1 MTGFKN
7 KYPFKQRKIDC
18 AQILLKYP
26 DRIPIICEKHPY
38 SRSAPDIDKHKYL
51 VGFDLTIGQFI
62 SVIRKRM
69 SLKPEIGLYI
79 FINGTIPSNSSLI
92 QSLFLDYND
101 DDGFLYVY
109 YDIENTFGNNYNFK
123 KGDIIHLIIDNEIDK
138 NNSYIIHLIEIIKG
152 GNWHDGYDET
162 YYAYLENTKT
172 NLGEKKMIM
181 YLNTMCQI
189 KNIFASNI
197 IINK

>member
-18 AQILLKYP
+18 TQILLKYP
-26 DRIPIICEKHPY
+26 DRIPIICEKHSY

-51 VGFDLTIGQFI
+51 VGFDLTVGQFM

-69 SLKPEIGLYI
+69 YLKPEVALYI
-79 FINGTIPSNSSLI
+79 FINDSIPSNSSFL
-92 QSLFLDYND
+92 QYLFLDHKD
-101 DDGFLYVY
+101 DDGFLYIN
-109 YDIENTFGNNYNFK
+109 YDIENTFGDDDFK
-123 KGDIIHLIIDNEIDK
+123 KDDTIYLIKDNEPDK

-162 YYAYLENTKT
+162 HYAYLENIKT
-172 NLGEKKMIM
+172 NLSEKKMIV
-181 YLNTMCQI
+181 YLNMMCQI
-189 KNIFASNI
+189 KNIFAVKI
-197 IINK
+197 